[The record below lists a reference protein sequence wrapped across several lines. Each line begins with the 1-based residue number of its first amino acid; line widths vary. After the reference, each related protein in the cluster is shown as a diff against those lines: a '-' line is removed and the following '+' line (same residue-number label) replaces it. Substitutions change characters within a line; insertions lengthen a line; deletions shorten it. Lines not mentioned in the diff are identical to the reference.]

1 MAKGPMWE
9 KEGLVNGQDARGKSG
24 ENPTFY
30 IVKQV
35 T

>member
-1 MAKGPMWE
+1 MAKGSMWE

-24 ENPTFY
+24 ENPTVY